1 MIAATDMTSVH
12 GVYFTARNN
21 FWARIK
27 KVDSFQHFA
36 QPHILHDGKQNY
48 TIFFVPH
55 K

>member
-1 MIAATDMTSVH
+1 M
-12 GVYFTARNN
+12 VYILQLETIFGQEQ
-21 FWARIK
+21 K
-27 KVDSFQHFA
+27 KLDSFQHFA